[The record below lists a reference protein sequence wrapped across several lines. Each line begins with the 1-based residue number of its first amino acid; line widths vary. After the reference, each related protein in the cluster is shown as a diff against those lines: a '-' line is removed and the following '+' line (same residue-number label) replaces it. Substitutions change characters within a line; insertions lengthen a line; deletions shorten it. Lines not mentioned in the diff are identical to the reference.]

1 MPAVAGLARRS
12 PVPVE
17 LDINLAERLPPV
29 VEATA
34 YFIVAEA
41 LTNVLRHADAR
52 LAAVSIARHNGHL
65 DVEVRDDGCGG
76 ADGFR
81 GSGLLGMAD
90 RLDALS
96 GSLVVE
102 SPIGG
107 GTRLQAVIPCA

>member
-1 MPAVAGLARRS
+1 MK
-12 PVPVE
+12 
-17 LDINLAERLPPV
+17 LDIQITERLPLV

-41 LTNVLRHADAR
+41 LTNVTRHADAQS
-52 LAAVSIARHNGHL
+52 AVVHIARSNGHL
-65 DVEVRDDGCGG
+65 ELEVRDDGCGG

-81 GSGLLGMAD
+81 GSGLLGMVD

-96 GSLVVE
+96 GRLVVE
-102 SPIGG
+102 SPVGG